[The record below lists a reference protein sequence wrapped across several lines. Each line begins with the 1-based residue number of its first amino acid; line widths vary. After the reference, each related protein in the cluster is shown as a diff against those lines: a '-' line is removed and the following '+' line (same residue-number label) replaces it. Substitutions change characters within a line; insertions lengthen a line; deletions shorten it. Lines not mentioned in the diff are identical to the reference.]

1 MELELL
7 IARPAIL
14 LRGTDGRC
22 VTTYG

>member
-22 VTTYG
+22 VTTCG